1 MKAVLRRV
9 LHSVGPLHR
18 ALARYRGTLIHQ
30 PEKISQKASRLG
42 SDYGGWSFLPEH
54 LGPDA
59 VVYSVGIG
67 SDISFD
73 IGLISQFGCHVHGFD
88 PTPNASAWIKKQ
100 ALPPK
105 FHYHAVGLAASDG
118 EAAFLKP
125 EIEGWDSFG
134 TITDETPENRIVR
147 CPVKRLSTIA
157 AELGHD
163 RIDLLKMDI
172 EGFEYQVLDDIFSG
186 NVVIDQILVEF
197 HHTMYSHTPK
207 DTRDAV
213 DKLRS
218 AGYILFNLSNVGHEY
233 SFVRAALLT

>member
-18 ALARYRGTLIHQ
+18 ALSRYRGTLIHRS
-30 PEKISQKASRLG
+30 EEISYKATRLG
-42 SDYGGWSFLPEH
+42 SDYGGWTFLPD
-54 LGPDA
+54 LIGADA

-73 IGLISQFGCHVHGFD
+73 IGLISRFGCHVHGFD

-100 ALPPK
+100 ALPLK

-134 TITDETPENRIVR
+134 TITDTTPENRIVR

-157 AELGHD
+157 AELGHH

-172 EGFEYQVLDDIFSG
+172 EGFEYQVLDDILAG
-186 NVVIDQILVEF
+186 DIAIDQLLVEF

-213 DKLRS
+213 EKLKS
-218 AGYILFNLSNVGHEY
+218 SGYILFSISNVGHEY
-233 SFVRAALLT
+233 SFVKESILT